1 MTDTVLYVADK
12 KTRALLPLKAFDN
25 GDGTYSLDIGSKDAR
40 IFTSTASSTTTLTC
54 AALAAVAGEYVGQ
67 VVIPLAGA
75 MSGEARYITAY
86 NGTAIITVSPA
97 WAVDPGAA
105 TAGILEF
112 AIVSS
117 ALGYT
122 AAEVQTS
129 SVASGA
135 GSVATLSRLGL
146 LVRWIADA
154 LNSGTSGLAALLA
167 AIVGVETT
175 TKRRQAARLQ
185 TFQYH
190 CTSAANAG
198 DVVAATF
205 TAQDCDI
212 KALNVRSN
220 GATTADLTSIAV
232 FGGTGK
238 VITFI
243 AAVDGIR
250 ANIAAADQ
258 QVGWQTNGGVITL
271 PATHTIVITLAG
283 TGATAVDLTMTIE
296 YVATTDGGYLA

>member
-1 MTDTVLYVADK
+1 MTVALIGITQPYIGTHAERLAMSVTGLKAGYKFGESDTGICYMLDGTGAWVVDPFVEAGAL
-12 KTRALLPLKAFDN
+12 RALI
-25 GDGTYSLDIGSKDAR
+25 GT
-40 IFTSTASSTTTLTC
+40 
-54 AALAAVAGEYVGQ
+54 
-67 VVIPLAGA
+67 PAGA
-75 MSGEARYITAY
+75 SVSADIA
-86 NGTAIITVSPA
+86 AI
-97 WAVDPGAA
+97 
-105 TAGILEF
+105 E
-112 AIVSS
+112 
-117 ALGYT
+117 
-122 AAEVQTS
+122 AEVQTTS
-129 SVASGA
+129 LATGA
-135 GSVATLSRLGL
+135 GSVATLSRAGL
-146 LVRWIADA
+146 LLRWIADA